1 MISCSLEAKE
11 KIQHLVRIRTRIDFL
26 EHATMIAAKWK
37 DSGYMSDI
45 WMETLHCEWYQTVG
59 NRKLVR
65 EESRVVPLTWSLQ
78 A

>member
-1 MISCSLEAKE
+1 MISRSLEAKE
-11 KIQHLVRIRTRIDFL
+11 KKIQHLVRIRIDFL

-45 WMETLHCEWYQTVG
+45 SMETLHCEWYQTVG